1 MLSTK
6 SIIKLVVAFSL
17 GIFLGLVT
25 KTKFESK
32 NFVLAEWEEPPI
44 VVVCPSSGV
53 SSYRVN
59 RAIEWWG
66 IRNKKILDYH
76 FDHDNKIC
84 GIGQFVEGVIFIR
97 GQSMPDPSLYAT
109 TARFT
114 VGFRILSAD
123 IHLPNKRKDMPRL
136 LEHELGHAL
145 GFGHVDILGHIMHP
159 VHEMGGE
166 SFWIPD

>member
-1 MLSTK
+1 MLNFK
-6 SIIKLVVAFSL
+6 ISITLIISFCI

-32 NFVLAEWEEPPI
+32 NFVVAEWKEPPI
-44 VVVCPSSGV
+44 VVVCPDSGV
-53 SSYRVN
+53 SAYRVN

-66 IRNKKILDYH
+66 IRNRDISAYH

-84 GIGQFVEGVIFIR
+84 SIGQFVEGVIFIR
-97 GQSMPDPSLYAT
+97 ATPMSDPTLYAT

-123 IHLPNKRKDMPRL
+123 IHLPNKRKDMSRL
-136 LEHELGHAL
+136 LEHEIGHAL
-145 GFGHVDILGHIMHP
+145 GFGHVEALGHIMHP
-159 VHEMGGE
+159 IHEMGGE